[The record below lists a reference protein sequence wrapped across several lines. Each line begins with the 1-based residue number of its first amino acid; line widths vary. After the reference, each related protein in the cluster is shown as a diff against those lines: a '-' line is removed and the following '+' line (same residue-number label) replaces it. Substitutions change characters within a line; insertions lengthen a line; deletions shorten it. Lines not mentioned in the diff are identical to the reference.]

1 MVSINSIKEKKII
14 FLIFTFEAKFQTND
28 FLSITA
34 LKLRHKQNYFSKS
47 IEYVISFKTFLKAF
61 LNF

>member
-1 MVSINSIKEKKII
+1 MVSINSFKEKKII

-34 LKLRHKQNYFSKS
+34 
-47 IEYVISFKTFLKAF
+47 
-61 LNF
+61 